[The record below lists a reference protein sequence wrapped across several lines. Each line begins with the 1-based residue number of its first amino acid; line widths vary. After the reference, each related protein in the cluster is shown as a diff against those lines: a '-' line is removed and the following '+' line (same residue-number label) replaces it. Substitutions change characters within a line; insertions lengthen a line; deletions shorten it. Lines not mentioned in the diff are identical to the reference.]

1 MSTSTPSAGVRP
13 LVSVVTPTYGRETML
28 PAAYRCFASQDVADS
43 EWIVLDDSDT
53 PSAFLASLDDP
64 RVRYRH
70 LPSRL
75 TIGEKRN
82 IANDMARADVIA
94 HFDDDEYYAP
104 HYLRTMLASMD
115 SQQADFAKLSAFFLY
130 SHVYRKFG
138 YWDLLLK
145 EGPHLRWS
153 PAPMTVVTLEPG
165 NGAFRDN
172 HLGYGFSYCYRKSVW
187 AGHPFPHQQF
197 NEDGEFIVNAVARGT
212 RVALLQDDAG
222 LCVHV
227 LHQSNTSICF
237 PQYVIPDVLVQ
248 RLFPGMPD
256 FV

>member
-1 MSTSTPSAGVRP
+1 MPASTRP
-13 LVSVVTPTYGRETML
+13 LVSVVTPTYGREALL
-28 PAAYRCFASQDVADS
+28 PAAYRCFASQDAADM
-43 EWIVLDDSDT
+43 EWIVLDDSDA
-53 PSAFLASLDDP
+53 PSAFFAQLDDP

-82 IANDMARADVIA
+82 IANDMALADVIA

-104 HYLRTMLASMD
+104 RYLRTMLSSIYA
-115 SQQADFAKLSAFFLY
+115 QQADFSKLSAFFLY

-138 YWDLLLK
+138 YWDLMQK

-153 PAPMTVVTLEPG
+153 RAPMTVVTIEPG
-165 NGAFRDN
+165 DAAFANN
-172 HLGYGFSYCYRKSVW
+172 HFGYGFSYCYRKSIW
-187 AGHPFPHQQF
+187 AGQPFLHRQF
-197 NEDGEFIVNAVARGT
+197 NEDGEFIMSALARGT
-212 RVALLQDDAG
+212 RVALVQDSAG

-227 LHQSNTSICF
+227 LHQSNASISF
-237 PQYVIPDVLVQ
+237 PQYVMPEVFVR

-256 FV
+256 FA